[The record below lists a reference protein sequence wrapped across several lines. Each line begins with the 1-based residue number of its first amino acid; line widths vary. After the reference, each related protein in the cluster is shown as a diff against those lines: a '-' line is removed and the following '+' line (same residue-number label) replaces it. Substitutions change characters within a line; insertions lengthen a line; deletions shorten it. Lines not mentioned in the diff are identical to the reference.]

1 VLLVEMDESGNIE
14 GQIKTRFGAF
24 FEMIAG

>member
-1 VLLVEMDESGNIE
+1 LLVEMDESGNIE